1 MKSHAKAVVIGG
13 GVVGC
18 SVLYHLAKSGWTDI
32 MLIER
37 SELTSGSS
45 WHAAGGFH
53 TLNGDPN
60 VAKLQA
66 YTVQLYK
73 EIEEISGQSCSL
85 HLTGGVMMADTPE
98 RMDFLRLAHAKG
110 RYLGMDTELI
120 TPSEAKAMF
129 PLMDETNFVGAMWDP
144 VEGHLDPSGTT
155 HAYAKAARKLG
166 AEIVLRNRV
175 VELTQEVDGTWNVVT
190 EQGTVKAE
198 HVVNCGGLWAREIGR
213 MVGVELPVL
222 AMEHMY
228 LLTEP
233 MPEVEE
239 FNKSTGREMI
249 GVLDFKGEIYTR
261 QERNGIL
268 LGTYEK
274 ACKPWSPVSTP
285 WDFGHELLQ
294 PDIDRI
300 APSLEI
306 GFKHF
311 PGIEKAGIKQI
322 INGPFTFALDG
333 NPLVG
338 PVQGLTNFW
347 CACAVMAGFS
357 QGGGVGLALSNWMVH
372 GDPGFDVWGM
382 DVARFGEWA
391 TLRYTN
397 AKVRENYSRRFSIRF
412 PNEELPAA
420 RPAQTTPLYDT
431 MIANNAVMGDSW
443 GLETPLWF
451 APRGSEPK
459 DVVSFHRSN
468 DFGPIGE
475 EVRATR
481 EKVGVTEIAN
491 FAKYE
496 VSGPGAEDFLNR
508 LMTNRMPKTGRI
520 VLTPML
526 NEFGRLIGDFTIA
539 KASPRGGEERFMIWG
554 SSAAQKYH
562 TRWFEKHLPKDGS
575 IRIHRFD
582 QTLVGLSIAGP
593 KSRDLL
599 QKLVDVD
606 ISTTAFRFMDFREM
620 AVGGAP
626 CMVNRITYTG
636 DLGYEIWMAPAYQ
649 RLVYK
654 AIKEAGEEFGL
665 VDFGMRALLSMRL
678 EKNFPTWFRELRPI
692 YGPFEGS
699 MDRFIKLE
707 KNDFIGREAA
717 AKEQAEGP
725 KLRRVSFIVDAADA
739 DVMGDEPIW
748 AKVGGKDYGTVEKPH
763 GYGAPRFDAGGKEVR
778 GSNAAEG
785 ASAVRGIVDGDWRV
799 VGWVTSGGYAH
810 YVEKSMAQGYVPA
823 ALAENES
830 AGLFEIE
837 ILGHRRPARV
847 NVEPPF
853 DPSGEKMRT

>member
-1 MKSHAKAVVIGG
+1 MKSHVKAVVIGG

-18 SVLYHLAKSGWTDI
+18 SVLYHLAKAGWTDI

-73 EIEEISGQSCSL
+73 EIEELSGQPCSL

-129 PLMDETNFVGAMWDP
+129 PLMDEKNFVGAMWDP

-155 HAYAKAARKLG
+155 IAYSKAAKKLG

-175 VELTQEVDGTWNVVT
+175 VDLTQQPDGTWNVVT
-190 EQGTVKAE
+190 EQGTVHAE

-261 QERNGIL
+261 QERNGVL

-274 ACKPWSPVSTP
+274 ACKPWSPVNTP

-357 QGGGVGLALSNWMVH
+357 QGGGVGLALSNWMVY

-431 MIANNAVMGDSW
+431 MLANNAVMGDSW

-451 APRGSEPK
+451 APKGTEPK
-459 DVVSFHRSN
+459 DIVSFHRSN

-508 LMTNRMPKTGRI
+508 LMTNRMPKVGRI
-520 VLTPML
+520 ALTPMV
-526 NEFGRLIGDFTIA
+526 NEFGKLIGDFTIA
-539 KASPRGGEERFMIWG
+539 NAGPRNGEDRFMIWG

-562 TRWFEKHLPKDGS
+562 MRWFEKHLPKDGS
-575 IRIHRFD
+575 VRIHRFD

-606 ISTTAFRFMDFREM
+606 VSTKAFRFMDFREM

-654 AIKEAGEEFGL
+654 AIKEAGAEFGI

-707 KNDFIGREAA
+707 KNDFIGREASA
-717 AKEQAEGP
+717 REQAQGP

-748 AKVGGKDYGTVEKPH
+748 AKVSKDYGTVEQPH
-763 GYGAPRFDAGGKEVR
+763 GYGAPRFDAAGKEVR
-778 GSNAAEG
+778 GSKAAEG
-785 ASAVRGIVDGDWRV
+785 ASAVRGIVDGEWRV

-810 YVEKSMAQGYVPA
+810 YVQKSMAQGYVPA
-823 ALAENES
+823 ALAEDES

-837 ILGHRRPARV
+837 ILGHRRPARI
-847 NVEPPF
+847 NIEPPF